1 MEQNDRLSV
10 AEHERADRIKNQI
23 ITIILN
29 SPLNIPFIPD
39 DLERELYMTIL
50 SELEPIVTD
59 RTMYQR
65 ACDFICKCFRCGC
78 LEYSDNVV
86 HPNNS
91 C

>member
-29 SPLNIPFIPD
+29 SPLNIPFVPD

-65 ACDFICKCFRCGC
+65 AWDFICKCIRCGC
-78 LEYSDNVV
+78 LEYSDDIV

>member
-1 MEQNDRLSV
+1 MEKNHRLSV
-10 AEHERADRIKNQI
+10 SEHEKADRIKNLI
-23 ITIILN
+23 INVILD
-29 SPLNIPFIPD
+29 SPLNVPFVPD

-65 ACDFICKCFRCGC
+65 AWDFICKCIHCSCFKT
-78 LEYSDNVV
+78 EDIS